1 MKNLFWEYLGDDKA
15 TVRSVTV
22 RLRNRFS
29 LQLQNFHF
37 STVLCVLSSFSV
49 TISHICFKMTW
60 ILFAALLLRPLITC
74 NCDHTCVAPV
84 CSPVS
89 HQRPLYFSPRA
100 ATARARLM
108 CVYRLRHTF
117 CANTRAKF
125 WGWLFGYFLLVI
137 LGLEVRHLSS
147 HWEESLL
154 RVNVLLWEKCNQFDP
169 DTGTRTLPRLGGLKH
184 HWYELMCHRLN

>member
-1 MKNLFWEYLGDDKA
+1 MI
-15 TVRSVTV
+15 

-49 TISHICFKMTW
+49 TISHICFKMTS

-125 WGWLFGYFLLVI
+125 SGWLFGYFLLVI
-137 LGLEVRHLSS
+137 LVICAFIRFRSPTSFIPLGRIPAQSQRS
-147 HWEESLL
+147 TL
-154 RVNVLLWEKCNQFDP
+154 RKMQPVWS
-169 DTGTRTLPRLGGLKH
+169 R
-184 HWYELMCHRLN
+184 HWYKDSFSVGGVKAPLIWINVSQA